1 MRRPLSLKWS
11 LPLGLAVIL
20 LIFTSVA
27 TWNSLR
33 VGRRSN
39 LTAQARQD
47 VLNDTSH
54 LARMAEQGL
63 QTSPVLVESD
73 LGQISTDPR
82 VEAVLILDEQGRIL
96 MSQRNAW
103 AGLAAKTVVSDFDDG
118 WRLQVIGGRLP
129 QVRVSQDGLHIAS
142 LQPFDLPAASNE
154 VRSSRRGAVFIQMDL
169 HQAWQEASYQA
180 LMSRT
185 PGVAVALL
193 VLLAV
198 GALLQRYLARPMQ
211 ALAHA
216 AGRLK
221 DGHLTTRAQVQG
233 PLEIAE
239 LAQSF
244 NAMAQ
249 AIEDAQT
256 ALVAS
261 EERMSITLHSM
272 GDGLIATDSRARIT
286 LMNPAAERFT
296 GWTLT
301 DARGRAISEVFVIES
316 ALTGLPAEI
325 PVKRVLTEGT
335 VLGLANHT
343 VLVARDDTRRDV
355 ADSAAPIRNAQGV
368 IEGVV
373 LVFQDVTEQ
382 YRMRRALADS
392 EQHFRT
398 LANTGQALI
407 WTAGLDKKCNY
418 FNTVWLAFTGRTL
431 AQELGDGWVEGV
443 HPDDLERCFSTYVTA
458 FDAREAFDMEYR
470 LRHHSGEYRWILDQG
485 SPRQDSQG
493 RFLGYIGHCLDLTQ
507 VKQAEAKV
515 AHLAYHDA
523 LSGLPNRTLFQDRLA
538 QAVAAARRGQR
549 FGALMFVDLDN
560 FKRLND
566 VYGHVLGDA
575 VLKEVASRLQFYL
588 RTEDTVARLGGDE
601 FVVLLP
607 ALASEVDGAATLARA
622 VADKIRLALEGPMV
636 IDGTTYHTA
645 ASIGVTLFPKDD
657 ESVDDLM
664 READIAMYRSKE
676 SGRNVISFF
685 QADMQHT
692 VTQRY
697 ALEQEL
703 REAVAQHAFELHL
716 QSQVDAAGQITGAEA
731 LVRWRHPTRGLVA
744 PATFIP
750 LAEESRLILPLGE
763 WVLQQACGVIAR
775 LDAAGHS
782 LHIAVNVSPL
792 QFAQANFVARVRD
805 ILSVTGADSTHLT
818 LEITEGL
825 LVEHMT
831 ETMGRMA
838 ELASLGIRFSIDD
851 FGTGYSSLSY
861 LKRLPLYELKI
872 DKSFVQDVPDDPND
886 VALVETIL
894 AMSQHLHLSVVAE
907 GVETLAQFEFLKSR
921 GCTRFQGYHFHRPQE
936 HREWLQAFSSKAL
949 GLPK

>member
-1 MRRPLSLKWS
+1 MRRTPSLKWS

-20 LIFTSVA
+20 LIFAGYT
-27 TWNSLR
+27 TWMSQNTRFTILTR
-33 VGRRSN
+33 
-39 LTAQARQD
+39 TAQQD
-47 VLNDTSH
+47 VLDQVSR

-63 QTSPVLVESD
+63 QINPVLVESD
-73 LGQISTDPR
+73 LDQISTDPR
-82 VEAVLILDEQGRIL
+82 VEVVLIVDNQGRIL
-96 MSQRNAW
+96 LSQRKAW
-103 AGLAAKTVVSDFDDG
+103 VGLAAKSVLPGFDDG

-129 QVRVSQDGLHIAS
+129 QVRMSEDGFRIYGI
-142 LQPFDLPAASNE
+142 QPFYLPASSNE
-154 VRSSRRGAVFIQMDL
+154 VRSSRHGAVFVQMNL
-169 HQAWQEASYQA
+169 EQAWQDARYQA
-180 LMSRT
+180 FLSRA
-185 PGVAVALL
+185 PSLAVALL
-193 VLLAV
+193 ILLAV
-198 GALLQRYLARPMQ
+198 AALLHLVVARPLH
-211 ALAHA
+211 ALANA

-221 DGHLTTRAQVQG
+221 EGHLDTRASVRG
-233 PLEIAE
+233 PLEIVE
-239 LAQSF
+239 LARDF
-244 NAMAQ
+244 NSMAQ
-249 AIEDAQT
+249 AIEETQRK
-256 ALVAS
+256 LINS
-261 EERMSITLHSM
+261 EERMSITLQSI
-272 GDGLIATDSRARIT
+272 GDGLIATDTRERIT

-296 GWTLT
+296 GWKL
-301 DARGRAISEVFVIES
+301 DEARGRAISDIFMIES
-316 ALTGLPAEI
+316 ALTGLPADI
-325 PVKRVLTEGT
+325 PVKRVLEEGI

-343 VLVARDDTRRDV
+343 VLVARDGTRRDV
-355 ADSAAPIRNAQGV
+355 ADSAAPIRNDQGG

-382 YRMRRALADS
+382 YRMRLALADS
-392 EQHFRT
+392 EQHYRT
-398 LANTGQALI
+398 LANHGQALI

-418 FNTVWLAFTGRTL
+418 FNSVWLRFTGRTL
-431 AQELGDGWVEGV
+431 AQEMGDGWAEGV
-443 HPDDLERCFSTYVTA
+443 HPDDLDLCFSTYVAA
-458 FDAREAFDMEYR
+458 FDARQSFDMEYR
-470 LRHHSGEYRWILDQG
+470 LRHASGEYRWILDQG
-485 SPRQDSQG
+485 SPRYDSEG

-507 VKQAEAKV
+507 VKRAEAQV

-523 LSGLPNRTLFQDRLA
+523 LSGLPNRVLFQDRLT
-538 QAVAAARRGQR
+538 QAVAAARRTQR
-549 FGALMFVDLDN
+549 FGALIFVDLDN

-575 VLKEVASRLQFYL
+575 VLKEVASRLKLYL

-607 ALASEVDGAATLARA
+607 ALANQSDGAATLTRA
-622 VADKIRLALEGPMV
+622 VADKIRIALEGPIV
-636 IDGTTYHTA
+636 IDGATYYTA
-645 ASIGVTLFPKDD
+645 ASMGVTLFPKGN
-657 ESVDDLM
+657 ESVEDLM
-664 READIAMYRSKE
+664 READIAMYRAKE

-685 QADMQHT
+685 QTDMQHS

-703 REAVAQHAFELHL
+703 REAVRQQAFELHL
-716 QSQVDAAGQITGAEA
+716 QSQVNAAGQVTGAEA

-775 LDAAGHS
+775 LDAGGHS

-805 ILSVTGADSTHLT
+805 ILSVTGADPTHLT

-838 ELASLGIRFSIDD
+838 ELADLGIRFSIDD

-907 GVETLAQFEFLKSR
+907 GVETVAQFEFLKNR
-921 GCTRFQGYHFHRPQE
+921 GCTRFQGYYFYRPQAQ
-936 HREWLQAFSSKAL
+936 REWFETFSRNAQVTST
-949 GLPK
+949 